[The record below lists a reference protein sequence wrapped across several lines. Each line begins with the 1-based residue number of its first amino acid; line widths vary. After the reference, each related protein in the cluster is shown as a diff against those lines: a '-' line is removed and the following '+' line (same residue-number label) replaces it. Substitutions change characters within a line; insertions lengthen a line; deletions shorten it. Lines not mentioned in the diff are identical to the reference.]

1 MPYCVNCGVELDEEA
16 ELCPLCL
23 APLPGKA
30 ARCDDPAGRALAL
43 LDPEDREKLTVA
55 EGRTMFWELLSV
67 SLGIGAL
74 VVLAID
80 LLDSPGLG
88 WSLYPLASIAVAWVF
103 VTVLLLERLPRSLR
117 VAGAA
122 LAPPAYLLALDL
134 ISDGIDWSL
143 AVGVP
148 IALAAEL
155 SVALAAIAIARS
167 RRKGANVAAIALA
180 AVAAFCFALESILD
194 LRLEKKLL
202 PGWSSIVL
210 SALLPVSLFL
220 FYLHYRILGKRS
232 LRRFFRL

>member
-1 MPYCVNCGVELDEEA
+1 MPYCVNCGVELDAEA
-16 ELCPLCL
+16 AACPLCL

-30 ARCDDPAGRALAL
+30 GRCDDPAGRALAL

-80 LLDSPGLG
+80 LLDAPGLG
-88 WSLYPLASIAVAWVF
+88 WSLYPLASIALAWVLM
-103 VTVLLLERLPRSLR
+103 TASLLRTLPFALR
-117 VAGAA
+117 VGLAA
-122 LAPPAYLLALDL
+122 LAPPAFLIALDL
-134 ISDGIDWSL
+134 IVDGLDWSL
-143 AVGVP
+143 AVAVP

-155 SVALAAIAIARS
+155 CAALAALAIARS

-180 AVAAFCFALESILD
+180 AAAAFCFALEAILD
-194 LRLEKKLL
+194 FRFDKKIA

-210 SALLPVSLFL
+210 SALLPISLFL
-220 FYLHYRILGKRS
+220 FYLHYRILGKKS